1 MSDTPPV
8 PVAADYSTLG
18 YVANPFATIDE
29 SGSEPYWMRLVTR
42 AAANRLLAATKR
54 ARERSGPVLVTMVEE
69 VPEYYYRRAQND
81 FLGRMADDH
90 SIDMM
95 ALNIP
100 LDIMRLGRI
109 RGTIA
114 ELAEL
119 VVAVDM
125 PTTLAAWFAR
135 ELATPDVEIP
145 ESGLVTS
152 DEMTEA
158 AAAFA
163 SDPSAAAD
171 RYLGVH
177 KEPVS
182 MSEMDAVVHEAYM
195 RQLGQPVE
203 VESDEEGTEVGP
215 ALVENV
221 PNETETAEPAPD
233 PDAGMREYLVA
244 LMRAHLS
251 PVLARALIAWSQY
264 GESLGAQEMKVTK
277 APRKTLAAIL
287 KLMNARWGTVTV
299 IYDNFSAWPI
309 LDQQT
314 KMDVLASLTEL
325 RWIVAEAGV
334 MVVAVIKD
342 ASPEI
347 EEQFAAAEPVDWTM
361 PELAPLY
368 NGEVTLDPAKVQA
381 WLDAAAVSGVSA
393 IRADGSELAPLVAA
407 ASDDLLAFSG
417 MAEAAFRD
425 AASRGVAALD
435 AHAIAAGLAS
445 AKTEASD

>member
-1 MSDTPPV
+1 
-8 PVAADYSTLG
+8 VAADYSGLG
-18 YVANPFATIDE
+18 YVANPFATMDE

-42 AAANRLLAATKR
+42 AAANRLLAATHR
-54 ARERSGPVLVTMVEE
+54 ARRRSGPVLVTMVEE
-69 VPEYYYRRAQND
+69 IPEYYIRRAQND
-81 FLGRMADDH
+81 FLGRMADDT
-90 SIDMM
+90 SLDMM

-119 VVAVDM
+119 VVAVDL
-125 PTTLAAWFAR
+125 PTTLAAWFSR
-135 ELATPDVEIP
+135 ELTVVDADIP
-145 ESGLVTS
+145 ESGLISPEELAV
-152 DEMTEA
+152 A
-158 AAAFA
+158 ADAFA
-163 SDPSAAAD
+163 ADPRAAVD

-177 KEPVS
+177 KEAIS
-182 MSEMDAVVHEAYM
+182 MNEMDAVVHEAYM
-195 RQLGQPVE
+195 RQVGQPVE
-203 VESDEEGTEVGP
+203 VEKDEEGTEVGP
-215 ALVENV
+215 AFVEHV

-244 LMRAHLS
+244 LMREHLS
-251 PVLARALIAWSQY
+251 PVLARAMVAWSQY

-287 KLMNARWGTVTV
+287 RLMNARWGTVTV
-299 IYDNFSAWPI
+299 IYDNFTAWPN

-325 RWIVAEAGV
+325 RWIIAEAGV

-347 EEQFAAAEPVDWTM
+347 EEQFAAAEQVDWTM
-361 PELAPLY
+361 PELTRLY
-368 NGEVTLDPAKVQA
+368 NGDKTVDLFTVQS
-381 WLDAAAVSGVSA
+381 WLDAAAESGSSA
-393 IRADGSELAPLVAA
+393 IRADGAELAPLVAA
-407 ASDDLLAFSG
+407 AVDDLDAFSA

-425 AASRGVAALD
+425 AATRGVSTLD
-435 AHAIAAGLAS
+435 APAIAAGLAG
-445 AKTEASD
+445 APGEASD